1 MRLNRTVGDEIFRIL
16 RKRIVTL
23 ELKFGEKIDPQK
35 ISQELGVSQ
44 TPIREAL
51 NRLSHRKLA
60 ISIPRV
66 GYYVVRP
73 SEGDVR
79 EICYLRKLL
88 EGDALGSVVEKL
100 DRKRL
105 REFRQ
110 KVRDIQTR
118 KDTGEEFFK
127 LDERF
132 HRWIVSSSPIKR
144 LKDFFSQ
151 IYDLVVIFQRI
162 TGSATIGKTSKDH
175 IAIIDF
181 LLQKDVEGAREVLNN
196 HIDDTQSRVMRVLKS
211 EKKLT
216 KKEEASYSTVNMREA
231 YSTYSRRI

>member
-1 MRLNRTVGDEIFRIL
+1 MRLNRTVGDEVFRIL
-16 RKRIVTL
+16 RKRIVNL

-51 NRLSHRKLA
+51 NRLSHRKLVT
-60 ISIPRV
+60 SVPRV

-73 SEGDVR
+73 SEQDVQ

-88 EGDALGSVVEKL
+88 EGDALDSAVEKT

-110 KVRDIQTR
+110 KMQKFLSRNDA
-118 KDTGEEFFK
+118 GEEFFK
-127 LDERF
+127 LDEKF
-132 HRWIVSSSPIKR
+132 HRWIVSNSPNKR

-151 IYDLVVIFQRI
+151 IYDLVVVFQHI
-162 TGSATIGKTSKDH
+162 TGYATVDRTSNDH

-181 LLQKDVEGAREVLNN
+181 LLEKDIEEARKALNN
-196 HIDDTQSRVMRVLKS
+196 HINDAQSRVIKRLKS
-211 EKKLT
+211 GRNLT
-216 KKEEASYSTVNMREA
+216 KKREVL
-231 YSTYSRRI
+231 TLQ

>member
-1 MRLNRTVGDEIFRIL
+1 MRLNQTVGDEIFSIL
-16 RKRIVTL
+16 RKRIITL
-23 ELKFGEKIDPQK
+23 ELQFGEKIDPQK

-66 GYYVVRP
+66 GYYVIRP
-73 SEGDVR
+73 SEEDVR

-88 EGDALGSVVEKL
+88 EGDALRSAVEKM

-110 KVRDIQTR
+110 KVREILTR
-118 KDTGEEFFK
+118 KELGEKFFK
-127 LDERF
+127 LDEKF
-132 HRWIVSSSPIKR
+132 HRWIVSNSPIKR

-162 TGSATIGKTSKDH
+162 TGSATLDRTSNDH

-181 LLQKDVEGAREVLNN
+181 LLEKDVEGARKVLNN
-196 HIDDTQSRVMRVLKS
+196 HIDDTQSRVMKALKS
-211 EKKLT
+211 EKKLA
-216 KKEEASYSTVNMREA
+216 KKEEVSHSTVNIREA
-231 YSTYSRRI
+231 YSTYSRRR